1 MPAEMLT
8 EVAVANASASCHVPH
23 VCKVTYDLG
32 SHTVLLAVRC
42 VNVHRVTDDLDRR
55 CLTSVLRQFLSPRI
69 VRDEGAALT
78 QSGTYYV
85 PKDGSMESYREYI
98 KALPR

>member
-1 MPAEMLT
+1 MPFLIRSAACCPALT
-8 EVAVANASASCHVPH
+8 CT
-23 VCKVTYDLG
+23 C
-32 SHTVLLAVRC
+32 
-42 VNVHRVTDDLDRR
+42 RVTDDLDRR

-69 VRDEGAALT
+69 VRDECAALT